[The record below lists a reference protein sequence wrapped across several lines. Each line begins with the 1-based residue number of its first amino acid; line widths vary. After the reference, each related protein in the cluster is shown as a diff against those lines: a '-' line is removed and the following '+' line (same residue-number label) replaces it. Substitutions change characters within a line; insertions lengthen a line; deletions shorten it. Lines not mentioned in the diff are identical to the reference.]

1 MRRACARSALVG
13 ARGAS
18 ARIALASVM
27 LAALGAAPA
36 ARSAEIREIEAL
48 GAVPLG
54 DDNAAAGAPRDAA
67 LRRAL
72 SDAVERVALDLLPEL
87 DPEEAPAV
95 LARVLG
101 DDPLAY
107 ATRFRILEDRGE
119 RPALFA
125 DDPDIETEYVVVV
138 KVDVDV
144 SRVRKRLEMTGLLEP
159 SGSRRRVR
167 VNVVIE
173 DLESFG
179 AYQALRQLLVEDV
192 GVRSALPVEMEPGRA
207 VVEVDS
213 DRRAGALLEALMKAA
228 PPTLRIIPIS
238 TDRGTV
244 TVRVSLTPGP
254 AAPEAEAPSDA
265 HAIDT
270 QQRNRY

>member
-1 MRRACARSALVG
+1 L
-13 ARGAS
+13 
-18 ARIALASVM
+18 RIALTSV
-27 LAALGAAPA
+27 LGVLLVALGAAPA
-36 ARSAEIREIEAL
+36 ARSAEIREIEAV

-54 DDNAAAGAPRDAA
+54 DGNAAAGAPRDAA

-107 ATRFRILEDRGE
+107 ANRFRILEDRGE
-119 RPALFA
+119 RAAIFA
-125 DDPDIETEYVVVV
+125 EDPDVETEYVVVV
-138 KVDVDV
+138 KVNVDV
-144 SRVRKRLEMTGLLEP
+144 ARVRKRLEMTGLLEP
-159 SGSRRRVR
+159 SRSRGRVR
-167 VNVVIE
+167 VNVVME

-179 AYQALRQLLVEDV
+179 AYEAVRQLLVEDV
-192 GVRSALPVEMEPGRA
+192 GVRSALPVEMTPGRA
-207 VVEVDS
+207 VVEVDG
-213 DRRAGALLEALMKAA
+213 DRRPGALLQALMEAA
-228 PPTLRIIPIS
+228 PPTLRITPVS

-254 AAPEAEAPSDA
+254 AGPGEETPSDA

-270 QQRNRY
+270 KRRNRY